1 MLEELLAKM
10 IGEWDDVLFTIS
22 LYKDS
27 GVNILTQLD
36 DIYALLEEHIIK
48 TQTMRG
54 SAFVKLIEEEVKNFY
69 FLLLRIQSTIE
80 EWTKVL
86 SKASWYIRFTFID
99 IIFTFV
105 H

>member
-86 SKASWYIRFTFID
+86 SEASRHIPFTFID
-99 IIFTFV
+99 IIFPFL

>member
-10 IGEWDDVLFTIS
+10 ISEWDDVLFTIS

-48 TQTMRG
+48 AQTMRG

-86 SKASWYIRFTFID
+86 SEASRHIPFTFID
-99 IIFTFV
+99 IIFTFL

>member
-86 SKASWYIRFTFID
+86 SKASWHIPFTFID
-99 IIFTFV
+99 IIFTFL